1 MSELSAEASRGWAL
15 GCSLCLRPPDSAA
28 RGRRESWAVWGGG
41 ERREEEFC
49 WRYKSIGLCDCIPAK
64 HLPAELEA
72 KGMLG
77 LTSCIARSSRQAGAG
92 AAH

>member
-1 MSELSAEASRGWAL
+1 MLRHHAGGHWDAPCASGLLTVLPEEGGRAGQL
-15 GCSLCLRPPDSAA
+15 G
-28 RGRRESWAVWGGG
+28 GGG

>member
-1 MSELSAEASRGWAL
+1 MLRHHAGGHWDAPFASGLLTVLTEEEGELGS
-15 GCSLCLRPPDSAA
+15 
-28 RGRRESWAVWGGG
+28 WGGG

>member
-1 MSELSAEASRGWAL
+1 MLRHHAGGHWDAPFASGL
-15 GCSLCLRPPDSAA
+15 LTVLTEEG
-28 RGRRESWAVWGGG
+28 GRAGQLGGG
-41 ERREEEFC
+41 DRREEEFC